1 MKEKRMFMRF
11 DIPLVIKFRP
21 YKQTTDYCFGM
32 TRNFYR
38 RGFSFEA
45 KNCGHELMEPLELK
59 IEVPFKNMFIS
70 AQGDIIWKKRSDLK
84 LIAGVELKAMDKEA
98 QSEIMDCAY
107 SAWVQDMRKIK
118 NNNSRVLV

>member
-11 DIPLVIKFRP
+11 DIPLIMKFRP
-21 YKQTTDYCFGM
+21 YKQTTGYCFGM
-32 TRNFYR
+32 TRNFSR

-45 KNCGHELMEPLELK
+45 QNCGHEPMDPLELK

-70 AQGDIIWKKRSDLK
+70 AHGDIVWKKRSDSK
-84 LIAGVELKAMDKEA
+84 LIAGVELRAMDKEA
-98 QSEIMDCAY
+98 RSEIMDYAY
-107 SAWVQDMRKIK
+107 STWVQDMRKIK